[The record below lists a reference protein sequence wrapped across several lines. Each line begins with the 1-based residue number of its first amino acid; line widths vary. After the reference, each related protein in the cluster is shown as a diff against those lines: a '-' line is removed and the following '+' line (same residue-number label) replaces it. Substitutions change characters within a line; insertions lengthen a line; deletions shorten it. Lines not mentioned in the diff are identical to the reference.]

1 MSGRDMY
8 CVISTWST
16 TQDINEEIIA
26 GIQEKFIP
34 AIKAMGADR
43 VYFVETGPE
52 AVHVVVGY
60 PDQETADAARETQEK
75 IRAQAASQMPVVYQ
89 SEVRG
94 PVFASG

>member
-1 MSGRDMY
+1 MY
-8 CVISTWST
+8 CVISKWST
-16 TQDINEEIIA
+16 TQDISDEIVA
-26 GIQEKFIP
+26 GIEEKFIP
-34 AIKAMGADR
+34 AIKSMGAER

-52 AVHVVVGY
+52 SVQVVVAY
-60 PDQETADAARETQEK
+60 PDEETANAAKVAQEK